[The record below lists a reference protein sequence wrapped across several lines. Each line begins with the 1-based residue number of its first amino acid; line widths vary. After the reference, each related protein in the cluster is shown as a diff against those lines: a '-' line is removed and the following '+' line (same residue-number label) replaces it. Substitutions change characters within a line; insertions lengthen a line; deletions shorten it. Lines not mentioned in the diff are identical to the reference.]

1 VKALLALMMAGK
13 LGKVLFSAGSMLLS
27 LAIYAQLFGW
37 KYAAGFVLLLLVHEM
52 GHYIAARQRG
62 LDVGLPTFIPFVGAW
77 INLKDQKLDAETAA
91 FVGMAGPLLGSTGAF
106 VVYLAALQ
114 FQLAW
119 LLAIA
124 YAGFILNLFN
134 LIPVVPLDGGHVVA
148 VISPKIW
155 IIGIPLL
162 AALFFW
168 RPSPLLIVVAIL
180 AVPRAWAAI
189 RGKLPVQ
196 PESVLAT
203 PRLKIRYAAEY
214 LGLICFL
221 SLVAFEVHSQL
232 PRYHLY

>member
-1 VKALLALMMAGK
+1 MKALLALMMAGK

-27 LAIYAQLFGW
+27 VAIYAQLFGW
-37 KYAAGFVLLLLVHEM
+37 KYAVGFVLLLLVHEM

-77 INLKDQKLDAETAA
+77 INLKNSKLDAETAA
-91 FVGMAGPLLGSTGAF
+91 FVGMAGPLLGTTGAF
-106 VVYLAALQ
+106 VVYLLALH
-114 FQLAW
+114 FQLNW

-124 YAGFILNLFN
+124 YAGFVLNLFN

-155 IIGIPLL
+155 IVGIPLL
-162 AALFFW
+162 VALFLW
-168 RPSPLLIVVAIL
+168 RPSPLLIIVAIL

-189 RGKLPVQ
+189 RGTLPVVPGSQ
-196 PESVLAT
+196 LAT
-203 PRLKIRYAAEY
+203 RTLKFRYAAEY

-221 SLVAFEVHSQL
+221 TLAAFEVHSQL
-232 PRYHLY
+232 PR